1 MNKIAG
7 YILLCLIWGTTWMG
21 IKIGLDDLTPFF
33 SLGIRFLIASGCIG
47 GYLLL
52 RDRMLIF
59 RREQIGL
66 ILWIT
71 LLNYIIPYSLVYWG
85 EQFIFS
91 NLTAVIYATMP
102 LNIAL
107 LTPFFLRSERLTG
120 YDYAGILIGFC
131 GTILIFAD
139 SLFDQAGFHLW
150 GVIALYLAAIFSLIA
165 SIIIKNYK
173 GEYHP
178 LKINFI
184 PMLITGVALTLV
196 SLLVED
202 IGKNQWTPKA
212 VSSILYLAIP
222 GTVFAFAIYFWMIR
236 QVRLILLSSITY
248 VIPIIAIIAGW
259 IFLREELTQ
268 YQAYGSLL
276 VITGVFVATRRSPR
290 KTTVPFKP
298 PA

>member
-1 MNKIAG
+1 MNKVAG
-7 YILLCLIWGTTWMG
+7 YIILCLIWGTTWMG
-21 IKIGLDDLTPFF
+21 IKIGLDDLNPFL

-52 RDRMLIF
+52 RDRTPLF

-71 LLNYIIPYSLVYWG
+71 LFNYIFPYSLVYWG
-85 EQFIFS
+85 EQFIHS

-102 LNIAL
+102 LNIAV
-107 LTPFFLRSERLTG
+107 LTPFFLRSERLTA
-120 YDYAGILIGFC
+120 YDYTGTLIGFF
-131 GTILIFAD
+131 GTVLIFAD
-139 SLFDQAGFHLW
+139 SLFAQAGFHLW
-150 GVIALYLAAIFSLIA
+150 GVIALYLAAILSSIA
-165 SIIIKNYK
+165 SIIIKNYR
-173 GEYHP
+173 GDYHP

-184 PMLITGVALTLV
+184 PMLITGIAVTLI
-196 SLLVED
+196 SLFFED
-202 IGKNQWTPKA
+202 IGKNRWTLKA

-236 QVRLILLSSITY
+236 QVRLIILSSITY

-276 VITGVFVATRRSPR
+276 VITGVFVAARRPSR
-290 KTTVPFKP
+290 RTTVPVKP
-298 PA
+298 SA